1 MINNNYYSVGASESS
16 TVEFKT
22 SLFYPAGTT
31 VPSEDQIKVIV
42 RTISSMMNMEG
53 GTLYIGVNDS
63 GKVSSSI
70 TEEFN
75 LLNLFPPFNN
85 YTYSSNYDS
94 YKRFILDWVKKCLT
108 SFATTLISFE
118 NQEYG
123 DIMICKVTTKKSKVP
138 IWFEQTSL
146 FVRADASTR
155 QLRGNDITSFIMQ
168 IDKDELIKAIDDE
181 KDAFQKRLAEIK
193 KTERR
198 TDSILVVYP
207 NGDYVHCPK
216 NVQTMLEVIHR
227 ADVNKV
233 CSLDLPG
240 RIGKGK
246 TPYVPFVGN
255 STYLDNV
262 LKCGKTQRELDG
274 KLVFVKYS
282 AGDMISKITQISNG
296 LGLNLHVEMY

>member
-1 MINNNYYSVGASESS
+1 MQD
-16 TVEFKT
+16 
-22 SLFYPAGTT
+22 
-31 VPSEDQIKVIV
+31 PS
-42 RTISSMMNMEG
+42 
-53 GTLYIGVNDS
+53 
-63 GKVSSSI
+63 
-70 TEEFN
+70 
-75 LLNLFPPFNN
+75 
-85 YTYSSNYDS
+85 
-94 YKRFILDWVKKCLT
+94 
-108 SFATTLISFE
+108 
-118 NQEYG
+118 
-123 DIMICKVTTKKSKVP
+123 
-138 IWFEQTSL
+138 
-146 FVRADASTR
+146 
-155 QLRGNDITSFIMQ
+155 
-168 IDKDELIKAIDDE
+168 
-181 KDAFQKRLAEIK
+181 
-193 KTERR
+193 ERR